1 MRKVGNSSIIFDS
14 VYLNETAT
22 IVGPKEYMG
31 PLRYYYDHFYN
42 NLDCNEDSWEKAEM
56 RLQNDAINKVME
68 KLQIKEKDISV
79 IFSGDLNNQ
88 IAVSS
93 YVMRDFDVCH
103 VGMYGACSTSVL
115 SLING
120 SVYVDAGF
128 NGYIGCLTSS
138 HNATSERQFRN
149 PTEYGGQKPDSL
161 TSTTTGAGIGLI
173 SSKKSKVKIVSATI
187 GKVTDVD
194 LKDPLDLGRTMAP
207 AAAFTLKDH
216 LNDLNIEP
224 DYYDLILTGDL
235 SKYGSQVFIKGLKE
249 LNINLNNYNDCGL
262 LVYDINNQDVFAGG
276 SGCAC
281 CAIVMYS
288 YVYKKLL
295 NKELKRVL
303 IIATGALMNPTMTSQ
318 KETIPSIAHAIAL
331 ERVDV

>member
-138 HNATSERQFRN
+138 HNATSERQFRY

-173 SSKKSKVKIVSATI
+173 SSKKSKIKIVSATI

>member
-56 RLQNDAINKVME
+56 RLQIDAINKVME

-128 NGYIGCLTSS
+128 SGYIGCLTSS
-138 HNATSERQFRN
+138 HNATSERQFRY

>member
-1 MRKVGNSSIIFDS
+1 MRKCGMSSFIFEN

-22 IVGPKEYMG
+22 IVGPKEYLG
-31 PLRYYYDHFYN
+31 PLRYYFDKYYN

-56 RLQNDAINKVME
+56 RLQTDAIKLVME
-68 KLQIKEKDISV
+68 KQSLNDNDISL

-93 YVMRDFDVCH
+93 YVMRKFNICH

-120 SVYVDAGF
+120 SVFVDSGIKDYV
-128 NGYIGCLTSS
+128 GCLTSS
-138 HNATSERQFRN
+138 HNSTSERQFRY

-161 TSTTTGAGIGLI
+161 TSTVTGAGIGLI
-173 SSKKSKVKIVSATI
+173 SNKKSLVKITSATI
-187 GKVTDVD
+187 GKVIDVN

-207 AAAFTLKDH
+207 AAVFTLKEH
-216 LNDLNIEP
+216 LKDLDIDP
-224 DYYDLILTGDL
+224 SYYDLILTGDL
-235 SKYGSQVFIKGLKE
+235 SKYGSEIFIKCLKE
-249 LNINLNNYNDCGL
+249 ISINLNNHNDCGL

-281 CAIVMYS
+281 CAVIMYS

-295 NKELKRVL
+295 NKELNRVL
-303 IIATGALMNPTMTSQ
+303 IIATGALMNPVMTSQ
-318 KETIPSIAHAIAL
+318 KESIPSIAHAIAL
-331 ERVDV
+331 ERVDL

>member
-1 MRKVGNSSIIFDS
+1 MRKCGMSSFIFEN

-22 IVGPKEYMG
+22 IVGPKEYLG
-31 PLRYYYDHFYN
+31 PLRYYFDKYYN

-56 RLQNDAINKVME
+56 RLQTDAIKLVME
-68 KLQIKEKDISV
+68 KQSLNDNDISL

-93 YVMRDFDVCH
+93 YVMRKFNICH

-120 SVYVDAGF
+120 SVFVDSGIKDYV
-128 NGYIGCLTSS
+128 GCLTSS
-138 HNATSERQFRN
+138 HNSTSERQFRY

-161 TSTTTGAGIGLI
+161 TSTVTGAGIGLI
-173 SSKKSKVKIVSATI
+173 SNKKSFVKITSATI
-187 GKVTDVD
+187 GKVIDVN

-207 AAAFTLKDH
+207 AAVFTLKEH
-216 LNDLNIEP
+216 LQDLDIDP
-224 DYYDLILTGDL
+224 SYYDLILTGDL
-235 SKYGSQVFIKGLKE
+235 SKYGSEIFIKCLKE
-249 LNINLNNYNDCGL
+249 ISINLNNHNDCGL

-281 CAIVMYS
+281 CAVVMYS

-295 NKELKRVL
+295 NKELNRVL
-303 IIATGALMNPTMTSQ
+303 IIATGALMNPVMTSQ
-318 KETIPSIAHAIAL
+318 KESIPSIAHAIAL
-331 ERVDV
+331 ERVDL

>member
-1 MRKVGNSSIIFDS
+1 MRKRGRSSLIFDN

-31 PLRYYYDHFYN
+31 PLRYYYDEYYN

-56 RLQNDAINKVME
+56 RLQTDAINLAME
-68 KLQIKEKDISV
+68 KLKLNDNDISV

-93 YVMRDFDVCH
+93 YVMRKFDICH
-103 VGMYGACSTSVL
+103 IGMYGACSTSVL

-120 SVYVDAGF
+120 SVFVDGGIKGYV
-128 NGYIGCLTSS
+128 GCLTSS
-138 HNATSERQFRN
+138 HNSTSERQFRY

-173 SSKKSKVKIVSATI
+173 SNKKSFVKVTSATI
-187 GKVTDVD
+187 GKVTDVN

-207 AAAFTLKDH
+207 AAAFTLKEH
-216 LNDLNIEP
+216 LEDLNIDS

-235 SKYGSQVFIKGLKE
+235 SKYGSQIFLKCLKE
-249 LNINLNNYNDCGL
+249 IGINLTNHNDCGL

-288 YVYKKLL
+288 YVYKKMLK
-295 NKELKRVL
+295 KELNRVL
-303 IIATGALMNPTMTSQ
+303 LIATGALMNPVMTSQ
-318 KETIPSIAHAIAL
+318 KESIPSIAHAISL
-331 ERVDV
+331 ERVNL

>member
-68 KLQIKEKDISV
+68 KLQIKEKGISV

-93 YVMRDFDVCH
+93 YVMRDFDICH

-138 HNATSERQFRN
+138 HNATSERQFRY

>member
-1 MRKVGNSSIIFDS
+1 MRKVGNSSILFDS

-56 RLQNDAINKVME
+56 RLQIDAINKVME

-93 YVMRDFDVCH
+93 YVMRDFDICH

-128 NGYIGCLTSS
+128 SGYIGCLTSS
-138 HNATSERQFRN
+138 HNATSERQFRY

-173 SSKKSKVKIVSATI
+173 SSKKSKIKIVSATI

-235 SKYGSQVFIKGLKE
+235 SKFGSQVFIKGLKE

-281 CAIVMYS
+281 CAIAMYS

>member
-1 MRKVGNSSIIFDS
+1 MRKVGNSSILFDS

-68 KLQIKEKDISV
+68 KLQIKEKGISV

-93 YVMRDFDVCH
+93 YVMRDFDICH

-138 HNATSERQFRN
+138 HNATSERQFRY

-295 NKELKRVL
+295 NNELKRVL

>member
-1 MRKVGNSSIIFDS
+1 MRKVGNSSILFDS

-68 KLQIKEKDISV
+68 KLQIKEKGISV

-93 YVMRDFDVCH
+93 YVMRDFDICH

-138 HNATSERQFRN
+138 HNATSERQFRY

>member
-1 MRKVGNSSIIFDS
+1 MRKCGMSSFIFEN

-22 IVGPKEYMG
+22 IVGPKEYLG
-31 PLRYYYDHFYN
+31 PLRYYFDKYYN

-56 RLQNDAINKVME
+56 RLQTDAIKLVME
-68 KLQIKEKDISV
+68 KQSLNDNDISL

-93 YVMRDFDVCH
+93 YVMRKFNICH

-120 SVYVDAGF
+120 SVFVDSGIKDYV
-128 NGYIGCLTSS
+128 GCLTSS
-138 HNATSERQFRN
+138 HNSTSERQFRY

-161 TSTTTGAGIGLI
+161 TSTVTGAGIGLI
-173 SSKKSKVKIVSATI
+173 SNKKSLVKITSATI
-187 GKVTDVD
+187 GKVIDVN

-207 AAAFTLKDH
+207 AAVFTLKEH
-216 LNDLNIEP
+216 LQDLDIDP
-224 DYYDLILTGDL
+224 SYYDLILTGDL
-235 SKYGSQVFIKGLKE
+235 SKYGSEIFIKCLKE
-249 LNINLNNYNDCGL
+249 ISINLNNHNDCGL

-281 CAIVMYS
+281 CAVVMYS

-295 NKELKRVL
+295 NKELNRVL
-303 IIATGALMNPTMTSQ
+303 IIATGALMNPVMTSQ
-318 KETIPSIAHAIAL
+318 KESIPSIAHAIAL
-331 ERVDV
+331 ERVDL

>member
-1 MRKVGNSSIIFDS
+1 MRKCGRSSLIFDN

-31 PLRYYYDHFYN
+31 PLRYYYDQYYN

-56 RLQNDAINKVME
+56 RLQTDAINLAME
-68 KLQIKEKDISV
+68 KLKLNDNDISV

-93 YVMRDFDVCH
+93 YVMRKFDICH
-103 VGMYGACSTSVL
+103 IGMYGACSTSVL

-120 SVYVDAGF
+120 SVFVDGGIKGYV
-128 NGYIGCLTSS
+128 GCLTSS
-138 HNATSERQFRN
+138 HNSTSERQFRY

-173 SSKKSKVKIVSATI
+173 SNKKSFVKVTSATI
-187 GKVTDVD
+187 GKVTDVN

-207 AAAFTLKDH
+207 AAAFTLKEH
-216 LNDLNIEP
+216 LEDLNIDS

-235 SKYGSQVFIKGLKE
+235 SKYGSQIFLKCLKE
-249 LNINLNNYNDCGL
+249 IGINLTNHNDCGL

-288 YVYKKLL
+288 YVYKKMLK
-295 NKELKRVL
+295 KELNRVL
-303 IIATGALMNPTMTSQ
+303 LIATGALMNPVMTSQ
-318 KETIPSIAHAIAL
+318 KESIPSIAHAISL
-331 ERVDV
+331 ERVNL

>member
-68 KLQIKEKDISV
+68 KLQIKEKGISV

-93 YVMRDFDVCH
+93 YVMRDFDICH

-115 SLING
+115 SLLNG

-128 NGYIGCLTSS
+128 SGYIGCLTSS
-138 HNATSERQFRN
+138 HNATSERQFRY

>member
-1 MRKVGNSSIIFDS
+1 MRKCGMSSFIFEN

-22 IVGPKEYMG
+22 IVGPKEYLG
-31 PLRYYYDHFYN
+31 PLRYYFDKYYN

-56 RLQNDAINKVME
+56 RLQTDAIKLVME
-68 KLQIKEKDISV
+68 KLNLNDNDIGL

-93 YVMRDFDVCH
+93 YVMRKFNICH

-120 SVYVDAGF
+120 SVFVDSGIKDYV
-128 NGYIGCLTSS
+128 GCLTSS
-138 HNATSERQFRN
+138 HNSTSERQFRY

-161 TSTTTGAGIGLI
+161 TSTVTGAGIGLI
-173 SSKKSKVKIVSATI
+173 SNKKSLVKITSATI
-187 GKVTDVD
+187 GKVIDVN

-207 AAAFTLKDH
+207 AAVFTLKEH
-216 LNDLNIEP
+216 LQDLDIDP
-224 DYYDLILTGDL
+224 SYYDLILTGDL
-235 SKYGSQVFIKGLKE
+235 SKYGSEIFIKCLKE
-249 LNINLNNYNDCGL
+249 ISININNHNDCGL

-281 CAIVMYS
+281 CAVVMYS

-295 NKELKRVL
+295 NKELNRVL
-303 IIATGALMNPTMTSQ
+303 IIATGALMNPVMTSQ
-318 KETIPSIAHAIAL
+318 KESIPSIAHAIAL
-331 ERVDV
+331 ERVDL